1 MHLLNN
7 ITIFEVITVSPP
19 YTRSFYLQSVSQSKI
34 YQNSAIEYISS
45 LLFTVCYQSQ
55 PKIAVWRNTVLP
67 RFMLQWRFGIAL
79 TLDYLAPVY
88 HQKNV
93 GGFFIQESISLTFY
107 ARVLRKKFWC
117 QKLQS

>member
-1 MHLLNN
+1 
-7 ITIFEVITVSPP
+7 
-19 YTRSFYLQSVSQSKI
+19 
-34 YQNSAIEYISS
+34 
-45 LLFTVCYQSQ
+45 
-55 PKIAVWRNTVLP
+55 
-67 RFMLQWRFGIAL
+67 MLQWRLSFGIAL

-107 ARVLRKKFWC
+107 ARVFRKKNWR